1 MSATIRSSQSVLVAA
16 AALAALLPM
25 VADASGARRSDKQ
38 QHGEIVVMR
47 DVSARHAYRSKPPG
61 MAIIVDPSPR
71 SELERILGTGE
82 LTDAEFAALGAG
94 TAGGPV
100 AGPTTVERMTN
111 HAINGPL
118 GVITGDTGPLSG
130 SSISG
135 SISVPMGAVHR
146 ATGGIADQVQGALAQ
161 FPLMG
166 QTQPATPTGGP

>member
-1 MSATIRSSQSVLVAA
+1 MSATIRPIHSVLLVSAVVMA
-16 AALAALLPM
+16 VLP
-25 VADASGARRSDKQ
+25 VTADASGARRSDKQ

-47 DVSARHAYRSKPPG
+47 DVSSRHAYRSQPPG

-94 TAGGPV
+94 NGAGPI

-111 HAINGPL
+111 HAVNGPL
-118 GVITGDTGPLSG
+118 GVITGDAGPLSG

-135 SISVPMGAVHR
+135 GISVPMGAVHR
-146 ATGGIADQVQGALAQ
+146 ATGGIADHVQGALAQ
-161 FPLMG
+161 FPLLG
-166 QTQPATPTGGP
+166 QTQQATPTGGP